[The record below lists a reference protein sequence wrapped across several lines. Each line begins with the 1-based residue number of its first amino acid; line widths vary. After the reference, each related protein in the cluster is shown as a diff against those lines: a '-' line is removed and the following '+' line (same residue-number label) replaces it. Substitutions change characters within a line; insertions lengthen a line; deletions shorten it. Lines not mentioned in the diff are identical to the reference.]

1 MPMFPLGSVLLPG
14 AVLPLHVFEPRYRA
28 LVDDCLAAEDH
39 EFGVVLID
47 RGHEVGGGDVRRV
60 AGTVARMVQVAQLDG
75 GRFAVVAVGTRR
87 IRVDAWLDDDPYPR
101 ADVVDWP
108 DTDESQASGPDAEES
123 LDDLYRRVASK
134 VKRIAALAIELG
146 DVAGDPST
154 DLSDDPLI
162 GSYQLT
168 VLAPLASA
176 DEYDLLCAAG
186 PRARLHL
193 LDERLDDVDAM
204 QRFRLAPD

>member
-47 RGHEVGGGDVRRV
+47 RGHEVGGGDVRR
-60 AGTVARMVQVAQLDG
+60 ATGTVARLVQVAELDG

-87 IRVDAWLDDDPYPR
+87 IRVDAWLDDAPYPR

-108 DTDESQASGPDAEES
+108 DTDESDVANGGEDLA
-123 LDDLYRRVASK
+123 DLYRRVAAK
-134 VKRIAALAIELG
+134 VKRITALAVELG

-154 DLSDDPLI
+154 DLSDDPLV
-162 GSYQLT
+162 GSYQLA
-168 VLAPLASA
+168 VLAPLTSA

-186 PRARLHL
+186 SRARLHL